1 MAIHMRSHTGTI
13 NHIISP
19 FSKKFHKLLFTTQSR
34 FIQSFTVFAYSIF
47 AGEKPYCCDKCPKRY
62 HTSSNLSAHRKT
74 HLGIR
79 DHVCSTC
86 GKAFGDSRTLKSHM
100 RTHTGEKPY
109 VCQVCGNRYT
119 QSGQLAAHRKKI
131 HHVQGGCNAP

>member
-1 MAIHMRSHTGTI
+1 MQRKKVPFIIFYCI
-13 NHIISP
+13 NLVDKQLLLGKFEIAKIQRNFSIIT
-19 FSKKFHKLLFTTQSR
+19 FYF
-34 FIQSFTVFAYSIF
+34 V
-47 AGEKPYCCDKCPKRY
+47 GEKPYCCDKCPKRY
-62 HTSSNLSAHRKT
+62 HTSSNLSAHKRT

-86 GKAFGDSRTLKSHM
+86 GKAFGDSRTLKCHT

-119 QSGQLAAHRKKI
+119 QSGQLAAHRKT
-131 HHVQGGCNAP
+131 HTVTV